1 MKVAILSGSVYGT
14 AEEVAR
20 HAQKLL
26 SAAGLE
32 ASHLP
37 RASLD
42 ELKAFAPEAFLVVTS
57 TTGMGEL
64 PDNLQPL
71 YYAIRDQL
79 PAWHGL
85 PGGVIGLGDSSYG
98 DTFCGGGEQV
108 RELFGELADSP
119 FLLYQQSFTLNDRL
133 LRACLEAGFSPREGG
148 RSGQADFLGALV
160 AANQGVVLLPRVIAR
175 EIERPGVVR
184 VLLKEP
190 DLRWDIAF
198 IWRRGGYLSRAAQA
212 WLELLREQ
220 PLEESPA

>member
-1 MKVAILSGSVYGT
+1 MLYQQSFTLNDRLLRACLEAGFSPREGGRSGQADFLGALVAANQGVVLLPRAIAREIERPGVVRVLLREPDLRWDIAILSGSVYGT

-108 RELFGELADSP
+108 RELFGELGVREVLP
-119 FLLYQQSFTLNDRL
+119 MLRL
-133 LRACLEAGFSPREGG
+133 DASETVTPETDAEPWLAEFA
-148 RSGQADFLGALV
+148 AALK
-160 AANQGVVLLPRVIAR
+160 G
-175 EIERPGVVR
+175 
-184 VLLKEP
+184 
-190 DLRWDIAF
+190 
-198 IWRRGGYLSRAAQA
+198 
-212 WLELLREQ
+212 
-220 PLEESPA
+220 

>member
-108 RELFGELADSP
+108 RELFG
-119 FLLYQQSFTLNDRL
+119 
-133 LRACLEAGFSPREGG
+133 
-148 RSGQADFLGALV
+148 
-160 AANQGVVLLPRVIAR
+160 
-175 EIERPGVVR
+175 
-184 VLLKEP
+184 
-190 DLRWDIAF
+190 
-198 IWRRGGYLSRAAQA
+198 
-212 WLELLREQ
+212 
-220 PLEESPA
+220 